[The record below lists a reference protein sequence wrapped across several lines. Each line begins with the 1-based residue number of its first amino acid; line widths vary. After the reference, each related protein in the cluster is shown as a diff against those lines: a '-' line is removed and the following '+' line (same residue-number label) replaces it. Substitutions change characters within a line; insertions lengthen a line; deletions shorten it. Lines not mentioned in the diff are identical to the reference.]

1 MSVQNYV
8 SPRNVRLNNVNST
21 KVTDMSA
28 PAISNQQESFMVQGD
43 ISVLAD
49 LLVAHRDQLKR
60 LHSNNRSLVEFYN
73 KFAAAKAV
81 SDNTFDTTII

>member
-1 MSVQNYV
+1 
-8 SPRNVRLNNVNST
+8 
-21 KVTDMSA
+21 MSA

-81 SDNTFDTTII
+81 SDNTFDTII

>member
-1 MSVQNYV
+1 
-8 SPRNVRLNNVNST
+8 
-21 KVTDMSA
+21 MSA

-81 SDNTFDTTII
+81 SDNTFDTTMYNIILYNK